1 MRDRESP
8 RDSLHQA
15 GLSALRRNEG
25 RDSPGGLRRPVQL
38 DVVNIES
45 NPELLARY
53 RYEIPVLLIDGVE
66 AFRHRL
72 RTEDFKA
79 RLSGPGR

>member
-1 MRDRESP
+1 VTEKAHVILYTKPGCQLCDEMKEEI
-8 RDSLHQA
+8 
-15 GLSALRRNEG
+15 LRANCA
-25 RDSPGGLRRPVQL
+25 DVYTL

-72 RTEDFKA
+72 RIEDFKA
-79 RLSGPGR
+79 RVTGRRN